1 MLKHAKLSASGSA
14 RWLNCAGSVKAEE
27 GYSDKG
33 SFFAAEGTAAH
44 ALADFCLSEQCSADN
59 CIGRTFEGFVVD
71 NYMAE
76 FVQQYVDYVRQHSG
90 VMYFEERVDFSPWVP
105 EGFGTSDCIVIDGD
119 TLRVID
125 LKYGKGVRVDADNN
139 SQAMLYALGALNGSA
154 AFLDIKRIVCAIV
167 QPRLDHIS
175 EWEISYDDLIAWGET
190 IKPKAKLALTDNA
203 PRTPHEKACE
213 WCKAKPTC
221 PEQRA
226 LVESVILIGFDA
238 LDTHSPAMPD
248 KLTDAQLRQ
257 ALEHKK
263 LIVSWLDSVES
274 LITERLEAGEAF
286 DGFKLVAGRSLRKWA
301 DEESAAP
308 QLVELLGEKAH
319 TQTLISP
326 AQAEKVL
333 GKAKAKL
340 VADLIVKP
348 EGRPTLA
355 REDDSRPAINCTAD
369 DFDAC

>member
-1 MLKHAKLSASGSA
+1 MLKHAKLSASGSS
-14 RWLNCAGSVKAEE
+14 RWLNCAGSVRAEE
-27 GYSDKG
+27 KLPDGG

-44 ALADFCLSEQCSADN
+44 ALSEFCLIEGCPAES
-59 CIGRTFEGFVVD
+59 CIGRVFEGFTVD

-76 FVQQYVDYVRQHSG
+76 FVQQYIDYVQQHSG
-90 VMYFEERVDFSPWVP
+90 VMYIEERVDFSPWVP
-105 EGFGTSDCIVIDGD
+105 EGFGTSDCLVVDGD
-119 TLRVID
+119 TLYVID

-139 SQAMLYALGALNGSA
+139 SQAMLYALGALNGVA
-154 AFLDIKRIVCAIV
+154 TFLDIKKIVCVIV

-175 EWEISYDDLIAWGET
+175 EWEIAHDDLIAWGESV
-190 IKPKAKLALTDNA
+190 KPKAQLALTTDA

-221 PEQRA
+221 PEQRE
-226 LVESVILIGFDA
+226 LVERVIMMGFDS
-238 LDTHSPAMPD
+238 LEDESPTMPD
-248 KLTDAQLRQ
+248 TLNDSQLRQ

-263 LIVSWLDSVES
+263 LITSWLDSVES
-274 LITERLEAGEAF
+274 LITARLESGEPF
-286 DGFKLVAGRSLRKWA
+286 EGFKLVAGRSLRKWA
-301 DEESAAP
+301 DEDSAEP

-319 TQTLISP
+319 SKNLISP

-333 GKAKAKL
+333 GKARAKL

-355 REDDSRPAINCTAD
+355 REDDTRPAINCTAA